1 MSQLNTYTCNEP
13 KLTRTRKSAFC
24 RRAIATKRTRQ
35 INERT
40 YHATLPNVYRWRIC
54 RLVIGRVVRQLQP
67 LFRKRLLPDCPERG
81 GGCRPGRPGRAP
93 GIIRRTMV
101 DTDTHRTQTAPAETA
116 GTERPPC
123 EETGPN

>member
-67 LFRKRLLPDCPERG
+67 LYRRRLVPDCPGRG
-81 GGCRPGRPGRAP
+81 GGDRKSTRPELQSLMRISYAVFCLKKKT
-93 GIIRRTMV
+93 IFIYISV
-101 DTDTHRTQTAPAETA
+101 
-116 GTERPPC
+116 
-123 EETGPN
+123 

>member
-67 LFRKRLLPDCPERG
+67 LYRRRLVPDCPGRG
-81 GGCRPGRPGRAP
+81 GGCRPRRPGRAQ
-93 GIIRRTMV
+93 GIFRRYMV
-101 DTDTHRTQTAPAETA
+101 EAARSEEHTSELQSLMRLSYA
-116 GTERPPC
+116 GVC
-123 EETGPN
+123 LKK